1 MNQLTKVFEGNEVR
15 VVGTPE
21 QPLFV
26 LTDVCDVLEIGN
38 SRDVRRRLE
47 DDVVT
52 IDTIVDKLGRKQKV
66 TVIDEDGLYD
76 VILESRK
83 PQAKRFRKWVTSEVL
98 PSIRKTGS
106 YEVPQGVPLA
116 ELFQATAQLLV
127 KQTETEVAI
136 TELTEKV
143 DERMTLDYGQQLAVE
158 RAKKKRAEHIWKEL
172 EERPSELYETK
183 RKLYGRFGSD
193 LKRAFAVSSY
203 RDIRQNQF
211 DEAISYVSNWRPALI

>member
-26 LTDVCDVLEIGN
+26 LADVCKVLDLN
-38 SRDVRRRLE
+38 NVSQVKARLE
-47 DDVVT
+47 EGVISNEVFQT
-52 IDTIVDKLGRKQKV
+52 STGAKTL

-76 VILESRK
+76 VILDSRK

-98 PSIRKTGS
+98 PSIRKSGS

-136 TELTEKV
+136 TDLTEKV

-211 DEAISYVSNWRPALI
+211 DEAISYVSNWRPALV